1 MHVRLATLR
10 EAKAGAKSDTDR
22 LLSFNQIK
30 PDFLDFARLQ
40 EPNPLLYRCFRL
52 PALVR
57 RSEP

>member
-1 MHVRLATLR
+1 MHLSLATLR
-10 EAKAGAKSDTDR
+10 KAKVAHKVRDDR
-22 LLSFNQIK
+22 SLSFNQLK

>member
-1 MHVRLATLR
+1 MHVSPATPR
-10 EAKAGAKSDTDR
+10 EAKGAREVRHDR
-22 LLSFNQIK
+22 LISFDRIK

>member
-1 MHVRLATLR
+1 MHVSLARLCGT
-10 EAKAGAKSDTDR
+10 KAARKVRHDR